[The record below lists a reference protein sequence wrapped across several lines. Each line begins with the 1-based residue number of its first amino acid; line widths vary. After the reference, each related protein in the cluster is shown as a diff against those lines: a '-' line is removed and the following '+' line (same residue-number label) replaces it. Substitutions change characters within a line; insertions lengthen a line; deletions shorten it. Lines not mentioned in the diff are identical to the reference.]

1 MYAPKSKLQQLEFV
15 HADQG
20 TLEDIEHSN
29 ALATTTAET
38 ETGYF
43 ASLRIIGT
51 IVGLGLALAIS
62 YWGFSPPAAVLE
74 TINADIGPSN
84 NASLF
89 SIIWSICCAIGI
101 LLFGRLSDKFGRRW
115 FVIAASSTALVGAII
130 AATAKTMNTLI
141 VANVFMGLGGG
152 VHTCHGLTVGEV
164 VPNKWKFLGVA
175 TASSFN
181 ILPTGFGA
189 FIGMRC
195 SGLRVL
201 YTKPEIFTAL
211 KLVREYNWR
220 YIYYIF
226 IPCMGLCILLQ
237 FLCYRPPSFRQ
248 LHGTRTRGEELRR
261 IDYVGILLMVA
272 GILLFLLGVS
282 WGGQP
287 LPWKSATIIS
297 LLSIGGCIIIIFI
310 FWEIYGP
317 HPNPIVPMHFFKD
330 LRGFVCAIVICSVAA
345 TSFVALSII
354 WPSQV
359 ARIYGSTVTSWQQ
372 SAWLSTTIA
381 FGVYSG
387 FIFCGPFISIVKH
400 IRIQLIIMMTILVT
414 FTGAMASCNPGNLS
428 RSAAFSFFAGFPA
441 SWLELV
447 PVLLIQLESNDVDL
461 GTVYAIIYSLR
472 AIVGS
477 IMTAVYLAILSSK
490 ITSETI
496 KYVPD
501 AAIKAGLPD
510 SSVALLLETIAAGG
524 TPGTLS
530 KVPGV
535 TVSINEAVE
544 AALIVA
550 YTAAYSYVY
559 YAAIAFGCVGLISCF
574 CMRDYDQY
582 LTNHVPRQ
590 IYRIKD
596 RQENV
601 HPQSVEKDPEVG
613 SNIGVCIGTPT
624 TPDECKGPV
633 MTLVE

>member
-1 MYAPKSKLQQLEFV
+1 MYAPESKLQQLEFV

-51 IVGLGLALAIS
+51 IAGLGLALAIS

-74 TINADIGPSN
+74 TINADIGPSD

-101 LLFGRLSDKFGRRW
+101 LVFGRLSDKFGRRW
-115 FVIAASSTALVGAII
+115 FVITASSTALVGAII

-141 VANVFMGLGGG
+141 VANVFLGLAGG

-175 TASSFN
+175 TASISN

-189 FIGMRC
+189 FLGM
-195 SGLRVL
+195 S
-201 YTKPEIFTAL
+201 L
-211 KLVREYNWR
+211 KLVRDYNWR

-226 IPCMGLCILLQ
+226 IPCMAFCLLLQ

-248 LHGTRTRGEELRR
+248 LHGTRTRMEELRR
-261 IDYVGILLMVA
+261 IDYVGIFLMVA

-287 LPWKSATIIS
+287 LPWNSATIIS
-297 LLSIGGCIIIIFI
+297 LLSVGGCIIIVFI

-317 HPNPIVPMHFFKD
+317 HPNPIVPMYFFKD

-387 FIFCGPFISIVKH
+387 FIFCGPWISIIKH
-400 IRIQLIIMMTILVT
+400 IRIQLIVMMTILVT
-414 FTGAMASCNPGNLS
+414 FTGAMASCKPSNLS

-441 SWLELV
+441 AWLELV
-447 PVLLIQLESNDVDL
+447 PALLIQLESNDVDL
-461 GTVYAIIYSLR
+461 GTVYAIIYSSR

-490 ITSETI
+490 ITSEI
-496 KYVPD
+496 LKYVPD
-501 AAIKAGLPD
+501 AAVKAGLPD
-510 SSVALLLETIAAGG
+510 SSVAQLLVAIAAGG
-524 TPGTLS
+524 TPDTLS

-535 TVSINEAVE
+535 TASVNEAVG
-544 AALIVA
+544 AALVVA

-559 YAAIAFGCVGLISCF
+559 YAAIAFGGVGLIACF

-596 RQENV
+596 RQENI
-601 HPQSVEKDPEVG
+601 HPKEVEQDPEVG
-613 SNIGVCIGTPT
+613 SNIGVCLGRPT
-624 TPDECKGPV
+624 TPEECKGPV
-633 MTLVE
+633 TTLVE

>member
-1 MYAPKSKLQQLEFV
+1 MYAPESKLQQLEFV

-51 IVGLGLALAIS
+51 IAGLGLALAIS

-74 TINADIGPSN
+74 TINADIGKSHAIPSGRSSSN
-84 NASLF
+84 DGLKGPSDNASLF

-101 LLFGRLSDKFGRRW
+101 LVFGRLSDKFGRRW
-115 FVIAASSTALVGAII
+115 FVITASSTALVGAII

-141 VANVFMGLGGG
+141 VANVFLGLAGG

-175 TASSFN
+175 TASISN

-189 FIGMRC
+189 F
-195 SGLRVL
+195 L
-201 YTKPEIFTAL
+201 AL
-211 KLVREYNWR
+211 KLVRDYNW
-220 YIYYIF
+220 
-226 IPCMGLCILLQ
+226 
-237 FLCYRPPSFRQ
+237 SFRQ
-248 LHGTRTRGEELRR
+248 LHGTRTRMEELRR
-261 IDYVGILLMVA
+261 IDYVGIFLMVA

-287 LPWKSATIIS
+287 LPWNSATIIS
-297 LLSIGGCIIIIFI
+297 LLSVGGCIIIVFI
-310 FWEIYGP
+310 FWGMPKWRTAFSNPANGLEIYGP
-317 HPNPIVPMHFFKD
+317 HPNPIVPMYFFKD

-387 FIFCGPFISIVKH
+387 FIFCGPWISIIKH
-400 IRIQLIIMMTILVT
+400 IRIQLIVMMTILVT
-414 FTGAMASCNPGNLS
+414 FTGAMASW
-428 RSAAFSFFAGFPA
+428 FPA
-441 SWLELV
+441 AWLELV
-447 PVLLIQLESNDVDL
+447 PALLIQLESNDVDL
-461 GTVYAIIYSLR
+461 GTVYAIIYSSR

-490 ITSETI
+490 ITSEI
-496 KYVPD
+496 LKYVPD
-501 AAIKAGLPD
+501 AAVKAGLPD
-510 SSVALLLETIAAGG
+510 SSVAQLLVAIAAGG
-524 TPGTLS
+524 TPDTLS

-535 TVSINEAVE
+535 TASVNEAVG
-544 AALIVA
+544 AALVVA

-559 YAAIAFGCVGLISCF
+559 YAAIAFGGVGLIACF

-596 RQENV
+596 RQENI
-601 HPQSVEKDPEVG
+601 HPKEVEQDPEVG
-613 SNIGVCIGTPT
+613 SNIGVCLGRPT
-624 TPDECKGPV
+624 TPEECKGPV
-633 MTLVE
+633 TTLVE